1 MIGWKGVLEV
11 EDEAQGRL
19 IGALLNEAL
28 GQHETGEAARRR
40 PIARPSPGE
49 RESSYGEAFLWISR
63 RVEILTSV
71 GMTTND
77 A

>member
-28 GQHETGEAARRR
+28 GQNETGEAARRR
-40 PIARPSPGE
+40 PIPRPSPGE
-49 RESSYGEAFLWISR
+49 RESSHGEAFLWIPR
-63 RVEILTSV
+63 RVEIPTSV